1 MFLEKANV
9 TFQTS
14 LTIYGKFISTQLK
27 VNFEKFPF
35 QLELQLPCPALHMS
49 GPQDR
54 SGFDIHKAQ
63 QAKTHPE
70 PSTGPSNNA
79 SGTEFRSTLDYTE
92 EDCCLSWP
100 R

>member
-1 MFLEKANV
+1 MFSEKANV
-9 TFQTS
+9 TFQSS

-63 QAKTHPE
+63 QAKTPPE
-70 PSTGPSNNA
+70 PSTGPSNSA
-79 SGTEFRSTLDYTE
+79 SGTEFGSTLDYTE

-100 R
+100 W